1 MSRLIRIL
9 TVSLLLI
16 TARPLLAADT
26 VQVRMQTNV
35 GDIVLELDREK
46 APITVKNFLDYAE
59 SGFYEGTI
67 FHRVI
72 GNFMIQGGGYDEK
85 FNKKQT
91 RPAIRN
97 EAPNGLK
104 NLRGTIAMARTGV
117 IHSATAQF
125 FINVKDNPNLD
136 YKNPSP
142 RGFGYAV
149 FGKVVEGM
157 QTVDRI
163 RKSRTGS
170 GGRFRT
176 DVPTPIII
184 INKVS
189 VE

>member
-1 MSRLIRIL
+1 MSRLLKIITL
-9 TVSLLLI
+9 SLLFI
-16 TARPLLAADT
+16 MAHPVLAADT
-26 VQVRMQTNV
+26 VRVRMQTNV
-35 GDIVLELDREK
+35 GDIVLELNREK
-46 APITVKNFLDYAE
+46 APASVKNFLGYVN
-59 SGFYEGTI
+59 SGFYEGTT

-72 GNFMIQGGGYDEK
+72 DGFMIQGGGYDEK
-85 FNKKQT
+85 YNKKPTQ
-91 RPAIRN
+91 PPILN
-97 EAPNGLK
+97 EANNGLK
-104 NLRGTIAMARTGV
+104 NVRGSIAMARTNIV
-117 IHSATAQF
+117 NSATSQF
-125 FINVKDNPNLD
+125 FINVKDNDALN

-176 DVPTPIII
+176 DVPSPAII